1 MPHYQPSLLARD
13 DTFFGVCQGI
23 GDDFGVHPNWL
34 RAAFALALFWNPVG
48 AVAAYAAAG
57 IVVMASRLLVREPRT
72 PMPEPAVEA
81 EAVEANAAE
90 ERQPA
95 LPLAA

>member
-1 MPHYQPSLLARD
+1 MPHYQPSILARD
-13 DTFFGVCQGI
+13 DTFFGVCQAI
-23 GDDFGVHPNWL
+23 GDDFGFHANWL
-34 RAAFALALFWNPVG
+34 RAAFALALFWTPVG

-57 IVVMASRLLVREPRT
+57 IVVMASRLLVREPRV
-72 PMPEPAVEA
+72 PMPEPAFEA
-81 EAVEANAAE
+81 EAVEAETAE